1 MRHLTKPVRVVHHRC
16 LILLAFLMT
25 LSSPVAAQD
34 LQKGLAVYNAGD
46 FATALE
52 EWKPLAEAGDSDAQF
67 ALGCMYHNGDGVPQ
81 DDKEALK
88 WYNLT
93 AEQGHAAAQVLL
105 AALSE

>member
-1 MRHLTKPVRVVHHRC
+1 MKHLT
-16 LILLAFLMT
+16 IILAFLMT
-25 LSSPVAAQD
+25 LSSPVSAQD
-34 LQKGLAVYNAGD
+34 YGKGYAAYKAKD
-46 FATALE
+46 YATAFK
-52 EWKPLAEAGDSDAQF
+52 EWEPLAEQGLAAAQYN
-67 ALGCMYHNGDGVPQ
+67 LGNMYRKGEGVPQ